1 MTLTDQLIE
10 QIKSLPE
17 TTLHIRRANGGLG
30 SVLIY
35 TKHANGLKVD
45 SVWLGRPHTE
55 QLLQDYI
62 ASRAGGAA

>member
-17 TTLHIRRANGGLG
+17 TALHIRRVAGGLG

-55 QLLQDYI
+55 QRLQDYI
-62 ASRAGGAA
+62 AARTGGAA